1 MFAWYRD
8 SAMCYVYLDIDTDA
22 EYLTAEDFKAC
33 RWTYRGWTLQE
44 LIAPSRLRFYS
55 RFWLFLG
62 TRQQLAQALHET
74 TNIHI
79 SVLQR
84 SEKDVLNLASHCV
97 ARKMSWAAARE
108 TTRPEDIAYAM
119 FGLFGVHL
127 PPLYGEGAEKAFLR
141 LQHEIL
147 SVSTDLSILA
157 WTTDSK
163 IISDEGALALTPKSF
178 EGCETIVSFSSFVGD
193 KLVSTNRGLSV
204 TVPMIEDS
212 ERSMVEDSDQWT
224 YTAMLNCRYEH
235 DFTKVIGIPLD
246 TTSLHHKETYSRAT
260 TYADGKAK
268 NTICLMDPDTS
279 ADVQWKTI
287 HIISLKNLF
296 FYASTIVDLL
306 GFEMSFGPS
315 TPDLRN
321 DLKICVPPVGLWDP
335 GQSVLQMPSGQ
346 LEDMDVLLTI
356 SLFHGGKQLPLFTLS
371 IGPNEGVPIRR
382 LKSGRYTGTKD
393 SAILTID
400 GAQFLLRV
408 SIAERGIWKD
418 LHMMQVLLRFDNHP
432 LQGTP
437 QGEFRTREP
446 DGISVRIK
454 KVWANARAPL
464 SSGSG
469 LKRAWFK

>member
-8 SAMCYVYLDIDTDA
+8 STMCYVYLDIDTDA
-22 EYLTAEDFKAC
+22 EYLTTADFKAC

-44 LIAPSRLRFYS
+44 LIAPSRVRFYS

-84 SEKDVLNLASHCV
+84 SEKEVLNLASHCV

-147 SVSTDLSILA
+147 SFSTDLSILA
-157 WTTDSK
+157 WTTDDE
-163 IISDEGALALTPKSF
+163 IIYDEGALALTPKSF
-178 EGCETIVSFSSFVGD
+178 EGCEAIVYFSSFVGD

-212 ERSMVEDSDQWT
+212 ERSMVEDPDQWT

-268 NTICLMDPDTS
+268 KTTCLMDPDTS

-287 HIISLKNLF
+287 HIISFINLF
-296 FYASTIVDLL
+296 FHRSTIVDLL
-306 GFEMSFGPS
+306 SFEMSFGPS

-335 GQSVLQMPSGQ
+335 GKSVLQMPSGQ

-382 LKSGRYTGTKD
+382 LKSGRYTGAKD

-408 SIAERGIWKD
+408 SIAERGIWND
-418 LHMMQVLLRFDNHP
+418 LRMMQVLLRFENHP

-437 QGEFRTREP
+437 QGDFRTREP

-454 KVWANARAPL
+454 KVWDNARAPL

-469 LKRAWFK
+469 LKRA

>member
-8 SAMCYVYLDIDTDA
+8 STMCYVYLDIDTDA
-22 EYLTAEDFKAC
+22 EYLTTADFKAC

-44 LIAPSRLRFYS
+44 LIAPSRVRFYS

-84 SEKDVLNLASHCV
+84 SEKEVLNLASHCV

-147 SVSTDLSILA
+147 SFSTDLSILA
-157 WTTDSK
+157 WTTDDE
-163 IISDEGALALTPKSF
+163 IIYDEGALALTPKSF
-178 EGCETIVSFSSFVGD
+178 EGCEAIVYFSSFVGD

-212 ERSMVEDSDQWT
+212 ERSMVEDPDQWT

-268 NTICLMDPDTS
+268 KTTCLMDPDTS

-287 HIISLKNLF
+287 HIISFINLF
-296 FYASTIVDLL
+296 FHRSTIVDLL
-306 GFEMSFGPS
+306 SFEMSFGPS

-335 GQSVLQMPSGQ
+335 GKSVLQMPSGQ

-371 IGPNEGVPIRR
+371 IGPNKGVPIRR
-382 LKSGRYTGTKD
+382 LKSGRYTGAKD

-408 SIAERGIWKD
+408 SIADRGVSRD
-418 LHMMQVLLRFDNHP
+418 LRIMEVLLRFDNHP
-432 LQGTP
+432 LEPRDSSLLQQETSEGD
-437 QGEFRTREP
+437 FRIREP

-454 KVWANARAPL
+454 KVWNNARVPL
-464 SSGSG
+464 S
-469 LKRAWFK
+469 F